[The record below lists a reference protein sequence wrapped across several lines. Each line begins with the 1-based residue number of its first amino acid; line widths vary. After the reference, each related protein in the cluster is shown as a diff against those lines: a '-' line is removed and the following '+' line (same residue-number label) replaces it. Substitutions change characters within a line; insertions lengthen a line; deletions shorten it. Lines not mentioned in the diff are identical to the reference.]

1 MGRTTE
7 ELLDRYELY
16 ARAAGFSR
24 AQVDHMR
31 SCVGSLDQFL
41 HGIGDMREVTAD
53 DFRRFLADLRDRP
66 LWRGLKNEQARRLSG
81 TSINT
86 YARAVKAFFNWLNA
100 EGIIAD
106 NPLAAVPAPRKP
118 KTLPKVYSEKDLRAV
133 YAAASAN
140 IRDEAVFCVLL
151 DSGIRLAE
159 FSAL

>member
-41 HGIGDMREVTAD
+41 QGIEDIKEVTAD

-66 LWRGLKNEQARRLSG
+66 LWRGMKTEQARHPERLQHQYLRTRRQG
-81 TSINT
+81 
-86 YARAVKAFFNWLNA
+86 FLQLA
-100 EGIIAD
+100 EG
-106 NPLAAVPAPRKP
+106 RGHH
-118 KTLPKVYSEKDLRAV
+118 
-133 YAAASAN
+133 
-140 IRDEAVFCVLL
+140 C
-151 DSGIRLAE
+151 
-159 FSAL
+159 

>member
-41 HGIGDMREVTAD
+41 HGIEDIKEVTAA

-66 LWRGLKNEQARRLSG
+66 LWRGLKSEQARHLSG
-81 TSINT
+81 T
-86 YARAVKAFFNWLNA
+86 V
-100 EGIIAD
+100 
-106 NPLAAVPAPRKP
+106 
-118 KTLPKVYSEKDLRAV
+118 
-133 YAAASAN
+133 
-140 IRDEAVFCVLL
+140 EA
-151 DSGIRLAE
+151 
-159 FSAL
+159 